1 MVVLC
6 SSIRFQF
13 SQIKIEMSSQPVNHV
28 RMQETSIDAGIPC
41 DP

>member
-13 SQIKIEMSSQPVNHV
+13 SQIKIEMSQPVNHV